1 MFDIGFWELLLIVI
15 VASAVFGPER
25 LPRLIRVI
33 GLWFGRANHSI
44 QSIHNEISR
53 ELLIEESK
61 QALDNIVKPPRINE
75 ETSQIQGYMKHKD
88 RDGHRRSS

>member
-1 MFDIGFWELLLIVI
+1 MFDIGFWELLMIVI
-15 VASAVFGPER
+15 VASTVFGPER

-33 GLWFGRANHSI
+33 GLWFGRANYSI

-61 QALDNIVKPPRINE
+61 QALDKIIKSPNIAE
-75 ETSQIQGYMKHKD
+75 ETSLIKRCIKYKNENE
-88 RDGHRRSS
+88 R

>member
-33 GLWFGRANHSI
+33 GLWFGRANYSI

-61 QALDNIVKPPRINE
+61 QALNKIVKSPNMNK
-75 ETSQIQGYMKHKD
+75 ETSQIEEYMKHKD
-88 RDGHRRSS
+88 VNER